1 MKKRSGLGKGLDALF
16 VDNNTDNGS
25 ITTLRV
31 SEIEPNKD
39 QPRRQFDSEA
49 LRELA
54 DSIRDHGVLQPLV
67 VRSYNGAYQIVAG
80 ERRWRAAR
88 MAGLS
93 QVPVVIRDLSDT
105 ETLEIAIIENLQRE
119 DLNLVELAKG
129 YKVLMDEHGYT
140 QEQVAA
146 RVGKSRPVV
155 ANTVRILSLPED
167 VLEHVGSGKISM
179 GHAKALLALEDTQ
192 LIKQTASR
200 VVEDG
205 LLVREIEK
213 LAKSRRMP
221 EPTITPKAPSEPSSQ
236 KESAWGNNYYKEVE
250 LALTEELGRKVTI
263 TGQGSKSVIQ
273 VEFYSNEELASFA
286 FRLSGAQGQKNP
298 FAVEAIKAS
307 DQEPSQED

>member
-1 MKKRSGLGKGLDALF
+1 MANKRSGLGKGLDALF

-25 ITTLRV
+25 VTTLRIA
-31 SEIEPNKD
+31 EIEPNKN

-67 VRSYNGAYQIVAG
+67 VRSYNGGYQIVAG

-93 QVPVVIRDLSDT
+93 QIPVMIRDLSDT

-119 DLNLVELAKG
+119 DLNLVELARG

-155 ANTVRILSLPED
+155 ANTVRILSLPEL
-167 VLEHVGSGKISM
+167 VLGQVADGKISL
-179 GHAKALLALEDTQ
+179 GHAKALLALEDDQ
-192 LIKQTASR
+192 LITQTAEK
-200 VVEDG
+200 VVKDG
-205 LLVREIEK
+205 LLVREVEK
-213 LAKSRRMP
+213 LAKSRRDP
-221 EPTITPKAPSEPSSQ
+221 DPGLPKRKRTAQ
-236 KESAWGNNYYKEVE
+236 LLKKDGNWGDNYHKEVE

-263 TGQGSKSVIQ
+263 TNMGSKSVIQ
-273 VEFYSNEELASFA
+273 LEFYNNEELAGIA
-286 FRLSGAQGQKNP
+286 FRLTNT
-298 FAVEAIKAS
+298 
-307 DQEPSQED
+307 